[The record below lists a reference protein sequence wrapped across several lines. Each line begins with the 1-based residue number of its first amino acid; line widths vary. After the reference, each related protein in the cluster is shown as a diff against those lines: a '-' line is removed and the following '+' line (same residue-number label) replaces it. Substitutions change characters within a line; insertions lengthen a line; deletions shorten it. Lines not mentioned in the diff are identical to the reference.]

1 MSEPDHQ
8 TLAKLKRAKAAAR
21 TKSQTRTQP
30 LAIPPTNPRH
40 AKPNGPTNPEHVAEQ
55 KSTTTKLHQSGGN
68 GVAAAKRLKN
78 QEKVEAERN
87 ETEAESKLLRRGL
100 ARFEARLHAPGGVSA
115 LAGAIRRYARR
126 PDLAALVPDETIAG
140 MVLAQVK
147 GAMAPG
153 SFGTADRAAFWRLLD
168 APWSHPSGSK
178 GAGGLSP
185 EDAAD
190 MGRTI
195 QDRVSAAIER
205 AERAGRLQAGRSGL
219 GRGGV
224 TLDVVV
230 DGEDGDGFDPPPPP
244 SRAASRAI
252 SGHVATNDQIV
263 KPVGGVGVGGR
274 AASGHSPSGDQIV
287 SPFGGDDQQR
297 PDPAA
302 LRRQFLAARDAAA
315 ARTEGDRASLSWLDD
330 RPTPPDP
337 APTTPQGDGRRMRP
351 ARRRAVTDDGQEA
364 APSDPSWPR

>member
-1 MSEPDHQ
+1 MSEPDHT
-8 TLAKLKRAKAAAR
+8 TLAKIRRAKAAAR
-21 TKSQTRTQP
+21 TKSQPQSQP
-30 LAIPPTNPRH
+30 LATPTINARH
-40 AKPNGPTNPEHVAEQ
+40 AKPNSPTHPDHVAAA
-55 KSTTTKLHQSGGN
+55 KTTTTKLHQAGGN
-68 GVAAAKRLKN
+68 GTAAAKRLEN
-78 QEKVEAERN
+78 QEK
-87 ETEAESKLLRRGL
+87 TEAARQVPEEESKLLRRGL

-178 GAGGLSP
+178 GSGGLSP
-185 EDAAD
+185 EDAAE

-195 QDRVSAAIER
+195 QDRVSAAIQR
-205 AERAGRLQAGRSGL
+205 AETAGRLLAGRSGL
-219 GRGGV
+219 GGAGGRM
-224 TLDVVV
+224 TLDGVV
-230 DGEDGDGFDPPPPP
+230 DGEDGDDGFAAPPPPP
-244 SRAASRAI
+244 SRSRPASRAI
-252 SGHVATNDQIV
+252 SGHVDQDAQIV
-263 KPVGGVGVGGR
+263 KAVGG
-274 AASGHSPSGDQIV
+274 DEQ
-287 SPFGGDDQQR
+287 QQR

-315 ARTEGDRASLSWLDD
+315 AQVEGDRASLSWLDD
-330 RPTPPDP
+330 RPAPTDP
-337 APTTPQGDGRRMRP
+337 APTTQQGDGRRMRP

-364 APSDPSWPR
+364 TPSDPSWPR